1 MPRGMRRNPR
11 LRGLLE
17 KRIEKKTF
25 ASIVSILSIVIIV
38 CIVGITIQTYRT
50 REEYAKKE
58 EERIRKLREI
68 FVAEEEEEEEETTS
82 ASNNV
87 EEKTKQDTYVTIAVA
102 GDILCEKPL
111 YDDAYDKE
119 SGTFN
124 FLPMFQNIQKYTK
137 YTDLT
142 LGTME
147 TNFTDD
153 AISGYRLYNS
163 PKELGNA
170 LQTAGVDVLST
181 AHNHSLDYGLEGIQA
196 TKEYFDSLQI
206 DTVGTKLN
214 PEEDS
219 IVIKEVNEIKIAILS
234 YTYGINEQGTKTE
247 EELSHVNLIDKEKI
261 KQDIEKAKEQGAEY
275 ICTMLHWGD
284 LTSSKVN
291 QEQQELAD
299 FLVENGVDLI
309 LGSHPAVIQPL
320 EIRQNAEGENVF
332 ISYSVGNYISASEYE
347 NSNIEMILE
356 VKIKKDAETG
366 KVSLNKVTYT
376 PVYLLDNGKNAE
388 NRYELYDI
396 KDVIQKYENGEDD
409 VVTKELYEKLKQ
421 ALKEIEKLVGKEEEE

>member
-234 YTYGINEQGTKTE
+234 YTYGINEQETKTE
-247 EELSHVNLIDKEKI
+247 E
-261 KQDIEKAKEQGAEY
+261 AKEQGAEY